1 MASDKLL
8 SKRERQIMDIIYRRG
23 TATAAEVLKEI
34 PDPPSY
40 SSIRALLRLLE
51 EKGHVRHKADGP
63 RYVFSPTVPHDQART
78 SALKH
83 ILHTFFDNSTEE
95 AVAAMLDISDAR
107 LSESELDRLSGLID
121 KAREEGR

>member
-1 MASDKLL
+1 MASDKML

-23 TATAAEVLKEI
+23 NATAAEVLADI

-40 SSIRALLRLLE
+40 SSVRALLRLLE
-51 EKGHVRHKADGP
+51 EKGHITHKADGP
-63 RYVFSPTVPHDQART
+63 RYIFSPTVPREQART

-83 ILHTFFDNSTEE
+83 VLRTFFDDSTEE
-95 AVAAMLDISDAR
+95 AVAAMLDIADTR
-107 LSESELDRLSGLID
+107 LSEPELDRLSRLIE